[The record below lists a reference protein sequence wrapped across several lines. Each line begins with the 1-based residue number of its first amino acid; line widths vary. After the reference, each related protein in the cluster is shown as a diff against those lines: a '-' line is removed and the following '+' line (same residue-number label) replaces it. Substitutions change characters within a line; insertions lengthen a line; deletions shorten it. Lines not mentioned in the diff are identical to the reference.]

1 MRFFHKTKQIKNKQY
16 INIEKI
22 VSLTKKKNLLKGE
35 MFNDNPVI
43 NLANLGFFTV
53 LGKGKKPNFPLIVKA
68 KKFSKNAEKKILNS
82 GGKCILIP

>member
-1 MRFFHKTKQIKNKQY
+1 MRFFHKTKQIKNNQY

-22 VSLTKKKNLLKGE
+22 VSVAKKKNLLKNKI
-35 MFNDNPVI
+35 FNNNPVI

-53 LGKGKKPNFPLIVKA
+53 LGKGKKPNFPLVVKA